1 MDWIIV
7 IHSVT
12 MMDVSIVAL
21 IMVLAAVAT
30 GLIYNYLDTGHYV
43 TMITF
48 AVMSL
53 VGMFGHVIFSMFD
66 VFFSPDPARNIV
78 IGAVCSMTLCLLVAI
93 IAGRVLADTV
103 YARYRGPE
111 PPSNDRRPSTL

>member
-1 MDWIIV
+1 MDWNIV
-7 IHSVT
+7 LFSVT
-12 MMDVSIVAL
+12 TMDLSIVAL
-21 IMVLAAVAT
+21 IMILAAIAT
-30 GLIYNYLDTGHYV
+30 GLIYNYLETGHYT

-53 VGMFGHVIFSMFD
+53 VGMFGHVIFSLFD
-66 VFFSPDPARNIV
+66 VFFSADTARNIV
-78 IGAVCSMTLCLLVAI
+78 IGAVAAMTICLIVAV

-103 YARYRGPE
+103 YARYREPE